1 MFGHLLW
8 LLLHVSMSVR
18 GEAERVP
25 CARILFIH
33 IPKTGG
39 ESVKATLRKSF
50 PSFNFLDHR
59 SYDWKSLYKREV
71 RKGKK
76 APRNLIIEHQVQSE
90 AFGNIWKDKI
100 TKYLGGEKMCSFF
113 FRNYSRERG
122 ACAQRIFLLQSPSFC
137 AKQTGNAKT
146 LAQCCELPRSQRY
159 DYVLDD
165 A

>member
-8 LLLHVSMSVR
+8 LLLHVSMSMR

-76 APRNLIIEHQVQSE
+76 AREISSSSITSRAKLLET
-90 AFGNIWKDKI
+90 FGRTYQNYKI
-100 TKYLGGEKMCSFF
+100 FGRRKNVF
-113 FRNYSRERG
+113 
-122 ACAQRIFLLQSPSFC
+122 IFLSWLFARARSLRSAHILTAVALVLC
-137 AKQTGNAKT
+137 EINR
-146 LAQCCELPRSQRY
+146 QCQNSGTML
-159 DYVLDD
+159 
-165 A
+165 

>member
-1 MFGHLLW
+1 MFKHHLC
-8 LLLHVSMSVR
+8 LLLYLSMSMCSYT
-18 GEAERVP
+18 ERIP

-76 APRNLIIEHQVQSE
+76 APRNLIIEHHVQSE
-90 AFGNIWKDKI
+90 AFRNVWRHIPKLQNAWE
-100 TKYLGGEKMCSFF
+100 EKKCVHFSFVVIPTIA
-113 FRNYSRERG
+113 YSHLS
-122 ACAQRIFLLQSPSFC
+122 LLQISSNGF
-137 AKQTGNAKT
+137 
-146 LAQCCELPRSQRY
+146 
-159 DYVLDD
+159 
-165 A
+165 

>member
-8 LLLHVSMSVR
+8 LLLHILMSMR

-33 IPKTGG
+33 IPKTGV

-76 APRNLIIEHQVQSE
+76 APRNLIIEHHVQSE
-90 AFGNIWKDKI
+90 AFGRTYQNYKI
-100 TKYLGGEKMCSFF
+100 FGRRKNVF
-113 FRNYSRERG
+113 
-122 ACAQRIFLLQSPSFC
+122 IFLSWLFARARSLRSAHILTAVALVLFE
-137 AKQTGNAKT
+137 TNR
-146 LAQCCELPRSQRY
+146 QCQNSGTML
-159 DYVLDD
+159 
-165 A
+165 